1 MTQPHN
7 AGRRIIVVRSAIQRD
22 VSPLCV
28 SLTQVVAY
36 AVVCAVACAATFA
49 VACTVAQQIDSLLN

>member
-7 AGRRIIVVRSAIQRD
+7 AGRRIVVVRSAMQRD
-22 VSPLCV
+22 VSLLCV
-28 SLTQVVAY
+28 SLTHIVAY

-49 VACTVAQQIDSLLN
+49 VTCAVAQQLNSLLN